1 MKRTLVSLATVA
13 SFALGC
19 GAGRP
24 PNQLV
29 DARIAY
35 QQASQHPAARSASVD
50 LLEAKQALDAAER
63 AYRDGN
69 TEEAKNLGYIAHRR
83 ALAAQARADTTRA
96 VETKRVALAEFQRF
110 REMQALAS
118 RAELERAKG
127 ELSIAQQEAE
137 SQRQAREAAEE
148 KLSQIAGVQSQ
159 KTEKGVTLTIS
170 GSVLFPSGKAE
181 LLPAAKD
188 RLAEVAQAV
197 KDDNR
202 TILVVG
208 HSDALEP
215 PDERLSEARANAVRI
230 FLVQQGIQDSRIRSE
245 GMGRSQPIADNATP
259 EGRANNRRVEIV
271 LEASPGSGHTEM
283 PKKEEPGGPAKAKTP
298 EQAPKQPQPQP
309 QPQPQAPSPQPQ
321 PPMPN
326 HEHHK

>member
-1 MKRTLVSLATVA
+1 MKRTLVTLATVA
-13 SFALGC
+13 TFAIGC

-35 QQASQHPAARSASVD
+35 QRATQHPAARSASVD

-63 AYRDGN
+63 AFREGD
-69 TEEAKNLGYIAHRR
+69 TDEAKNLGYIAHRR
-83 ALAAQARADTTRA
+83 ALAAQARADTNRA
-96 VETKRVALAEFQRF
+96 VETKRVALADFQRF

-137 SQRQAREAAEE
+137 SQRQAREAAEQ
-148 KLSQIAGVQSQ
+148 KVAQIEGVQSQ
-159 KTEKGVTLTIS
+159 KSDKGVTLTIS

-181 LLPAAKD
+181 LLPTAKD
-188 RLAEVAQAV
+188 RLAEVAQAL
-197 KDDNR
+197 KDDTR

-208 HSDALEP
+208 HSDAQEP

-230 FLVQQGIQDSRIRSE
+230 FLVQQGIEDKRIRSE
-245 GMGRSQPIADNATP
+245 GMGRTQPIADNATP

-271 LEASPGSGHTEM
+271 LEATPGSGHTEM
-283 PKKEEPGGPAKAKTP
+283 PKKDEGAPAKAKTP
-298 EQAPKQPQPQP
+298 EPAPKQQPMQPQ
-309 QPQPQAPSPQPQ
+309 Q
-321 PPMPN
+321 PMPPG
-326 HEHHK
+326 EHHK